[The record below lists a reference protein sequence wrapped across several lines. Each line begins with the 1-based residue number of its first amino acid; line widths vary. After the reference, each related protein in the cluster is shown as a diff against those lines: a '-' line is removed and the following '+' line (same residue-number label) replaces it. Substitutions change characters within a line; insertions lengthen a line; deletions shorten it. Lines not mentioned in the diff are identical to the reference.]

1 MEEAL
6 KMREE
11 VKDDFMGWRKI
22 CEETEVILEAT
33 RIQEEARTS
42 GFRQDAEM
50 WDETR
55 RKMQQSVTRWEICPE
70 ATAPSANTS

>member
-11 VKDDFMGWRKI
+11 VKDDFMEWRKV

-33 RIQEEARTS
+33 RIQEEARIS
-42 GFRQDAEM
+42 SFRQGAEM

-55 RKMQQSVTRWEICPE
+55 RKMQQSVTRWCTCPE

>member
-11 VKDDFMGWRKI
+11 VNDDFMEWRRI
-22 CEETEVILEAT
+22 TEETEVILEVK
-33 RIQEEARTS
+33 RIQE
-42 GFRQDAEM
+42 DALVSVK
-50 WDETR
+50 TR
-55 RKMQQSVTRWEICPE
+55 SCGMKQEEKVQESVTSCGICPE